1 MDRLTQLQDA
11 IDKLAL
17 LFVSSLDHLTKNA
30 PLVSLNPSVPVML
43 NLIYSCPL
51 YWVDSAQ
58 ELALD
63 ISRQAKELE
72 TLIDN
77 LPGLSQTP
85 EDQTH
90 DLELLAQQNS
100 EATEEYEAAVLEAR
114 QLLQEITLALRD
126 IAEDQSHSHR

>member
-30 PLVSLNPSVPVML
+30 PLVPLNSEVPVVTVHGMPHEQL
-43 NLIYSCPL
+43 QS
-51 YWVDSAQ
+51 SAQ

-72 TLIDN
+72 TLIEN
-77 LPGLSQTP
+77 LPGISQTP
-85 EDQTH
+85 EDQTQ
-90 DLELLAQQNS
+90 DLESLAQQNAQ
-100 EATEEYEAAVLEAR
+100 ATEDYEAAVSEAKA
-114 QLLQEITLALRD
+114 LLHEITLALRD
-126 IAEDQSHSHR
+126 IAEDQSRS

>member
-30 PLVSLNPSVPVML
+30 SLVPLNPNVPVVNTAHGMPPEQL
-43 NLIYSCPL
+43 NNS
-51 YWVDSAQ
+51 VQ

-77 LPGLSQTP
+77 LPGIAQSP

-90 DLELLAQQNS
+90 DLELLAQQNAD
-100 EATEEYEAAVLEAR
+100 ATEEYEAAVSEAR
-114 QLLQEITLALRD
+114 ELLQDITFALRG
-126 IAEDQSHSHR
+126 IAEDQSHS

>member
-30 PLVSLNPSVPVML
+30 PLVPLNQNVPVV
-43 NLIYSCPL
+43 NT
-51 YWVDSAQ
+51 DSAQ

-77 LPGLSQTP
+77 LPGLSQSP

-90 DLELLAQQNS
+90 DLELLGQQNAQ
-100 EATEEYEAAVLEAR
+100 ATEEYEAAVLEAKE
-114 QLLQEITLALRD
+114 LLQEVTLALRD
-126 IAEDQSHSHR
+126 IAQDQSNS

>member
-30 PLVSLNPSVPVML
+30 PLVPLNQNIPVV
-43 NLIYSCPL
+43 NTA
-51 YWVDSAQ
+51 SAQ

-77 LPGLSQTP
+77 LPGISQTP
-85 EDQTH
+85 EDQTR
-90 DLELLAQQNS
+90 DLELLGQQNAQ
-100 EATEEYEAAVLEAR
+100 ATEEYEAAVSEAKI
-114 QLLQEITLALRD
+114 LLQEVTLALRD
-126 IAEDQSHSHR
+126 IAEDQSHS

>member
-30 PLVSLNPSVPVML
+30 PLVPLNQNIPVV
-43 NLIYSCPL
+43 NT
-51 YWVDSAQ
+51 DSAQ

-77 LPGLSQTP
+77 LPGISQTP
-85 EDQTH
+85 EDQTR
-90 DLELLAQQNS
+90 DLELLGQQNAQ
-100 EATEEYEAAVLEAR
+100 ATEDYEAAVSEAKI
-114 QLLQEITLALRD
+114 LLQEVTLALRD
-126 IAEDQSHSHR
+126 IAEDQSHS

>member
-17 LFVSSLDHLTKNA
+17 LFVSSLDHLTKKA
-30 PLVSLNPSVPVML
+30 PLMPLNPNVPVV
-43 NLIYSCPL
+43 NEG
-51 YWVDSAQ
+51 SAQ

-72 TLIDN
+72 MLVEN

-85 EDQTH
+85 EDQTR
-90 DLELLAQQNS
+90 DLESLAQQN
-100 EATEEYEAAVLEAR
+100 AQANEEYEAAVLEAKE
-114 QLLQEITLALRD
+114 LLQEVTLALRG
-126 IAEDQSHSHR
+126 IAEDQSRS

>member
-17 LFVSSLDHLTKNA
+17 LFVSSLDHLTKKA
-30 PLVSLNPSVPVML
+30 PLVPLNPNVPVV
-43 NLIYSCPL
+43 NTG
-51 YWVDSAQ
+51 SAQ

-72 TLIDN
+72 TLVEN

-85 EDQTH
+85 EDQTR
-90 DLELLAQQNS
+90 DLESLAQQNAQ
-100 EATEEYEAAVLEAR
+100 ATEEYEAAVQEAKE
-114 QLLQEITLALRD
+114 LLQEVTLALRG
-126 IAEDQSHSHR
+126 IAEDQSRS

>member
-30 PLVSLNPSVPVML
+30 PLVSLNQNVPV
-43 NLIYSCPL
+43 
-51 YWVDSAQ
+51 VTDSAQ

-77 LPGLSQTP
+77 LPGISQTP
-85 EDQTH
+85 EDQTK
-90 DLELLAQQNS
+90 DLEHLAQQNA
-100 EATEEYEAAVLEAR
+100 EATLEYEGAVLEAKE
-114 QLLQEITLALRD
+114 LLQEITLALRG
-126 IAEDQSHSHR
+126 IAEDQSRS

>member
-30 PLVSLNPSVPVML
+30 PLVSLNPSVPVV
-43 NLIYSCPL
+43 NT
-51 YWVDSAQ
+51 DSAQ

>member
-30 PLVSLNPSVPVML
+30 PLVPLNQNVPIVNTVHGIPHEQL
-43 NLIYSCPL
+43 QN
-51 YWVDSAQ
+51 SAQ

-72 TLIDN
+72 TLIEN
-77 LPGLSQTP
+77 LPGLSQSP
-85 EDQTH
+85 EDQTR
-90 DLELLAQQNS
+90 DLELLGQQNAQ
-100 EATEEYEAAVLEAR
+100 ATEEYEAAVLEAKE
-114 QLLQEITLALRD
+114 LLQEVTLALRD
-126 IAEDQSHSHR
+126 IAQDQSHS

>member
-17 LFVSSLDHLTKNA
+17 LFVSSLDHLTKKA
-30 PLVSLNPSVPVML
+30 PLVPLNPNVPVVNTDHLMPQEQML
-43 NLIYSCPL
+43 S
-51 YWVDSAQ
+51 SAQ

-72 TLIDN
+72 TLVEN

-85 EDQTH
+85 EDQTT
-90 DLELLAQQNS
+90 DLESLAQQNAQ
-100 EATEEYEAAVLEAR
+100 ATEEYEAAVLEAKE
-114 QLLQEITLALRD
+114 LLQEVTLALRG
-126 IAEDQSHSHR
+126 IAEDQSRV

>member
-17 LFVSSLDHLTKNA
+17 LFVSSLNHLTKKA
-30 PLVSLNPSVPVML
+30 PLVPLNPNVPVV
-43 NLIYSCPL
+43 NTG
-51 YWVDSAQ
+51 SAQ

-72 TLIDN
+72 TLVEN

-85 EDQTH
+85 EDQTR
-90 DLELLAQQNS
+90 DLESLALQNAQ
-100 EATEEYEAAVLEAR
+100 ATEEYEAAVLEAKE
-114 QLLQEITLALRD
+114 LLQEVTLALRG
-126 IAEDQSHSHR
+126 IAEDQSRV

>member
-30 PLVSLNPSVPVML
+30 PLVPLNQNVPVV
-43 NLIYSCPL
+43 NT
-51 YWVDSAQ
+51 DSAQ

-63 ISRQAKELE
+63 IGRQAKELE

-77 LPGLSQTP
+77 LPGISQTP
-85 EDQTH
+85 EDQTR
-90 DLELLAQQNS
+90 DLELLGLQNAQ
-100 EATEEYEAAVLEAR
+100 ATEEYEAAVSEAKI
-114 QLLQEITLALRD
+114 LLQEVTLALRD
-126 IAEDQSHSHR
+126 IAEDQSHS

>member
-30 PLVSLNPSVPVML
+30 PLVALNPEVPVVTIEHGMPKEVL
-43 NLIYSCPL
+43 QA
-51 YWVDSAQ
+51 SAQ

-72 TLIDN
+72 TLIEN
-77 LPGLSQTP
+77 LPPITQTP
-85 EDQTH
+85 EEQTL
-90 DLELLAQQNS
+90 DLEVLARQNDL
-100 EATEEYEAAVLEAR
+100 ATKEYEDAVLEAKG
-114 QLLQEITLALRD
+114 LLQEVTLALRE
-126 IAEDQSHSHR
+126 IAVDQSHS

>member
-30 PLVSLNPSVPVML
+30 SLVPLNPNVPIVTVHGL
-43 NLIYSCPL
+43 PQDQLQN
-51 YWVDSAQ
+51 SAQ

-77 LPGLSQTP
+77 LPGISQTP
-85 EDQTH
+85 EDQTL
-90 DLELLAQQNS
+90 DLELLAQQNAK
-100 EATEEYEAAVLEAR
+100 ATEEYESAVSEAR
-114 QLLQEITLALRD
+114 ELLQEITVALRD
-126 IAEDQSHSHR
+126 IAEDQSHSS

>member
-1 MDRLTQLQDA
+1 MK
-11 IDKLAL
+11 IPCIP
-17 LFVSSLDHLTKNA
+17 SS
-30 PLVSLNPSVPVML
+30 SS
-43 NLIYSCPL
+43 SFCPL
-51 YWVDSAQ
+51 DSAQ

-77 LPGLSQTP
+77 LPGISQTP

-90 DLELLAQQNS
+90 DLELLAQQNAQ
-100 EATEEYEAAVLEAR
+100 ATEEYEAAVLEAR

-126 IAEDQSHSHR
+126 IAEDQSRS